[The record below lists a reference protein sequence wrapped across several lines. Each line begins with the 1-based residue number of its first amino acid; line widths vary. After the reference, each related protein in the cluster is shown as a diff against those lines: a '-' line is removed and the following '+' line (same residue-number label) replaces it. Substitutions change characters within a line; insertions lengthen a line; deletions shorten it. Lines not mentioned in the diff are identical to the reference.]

1 MRLAQIILAGTS
13 MFLFGLMLGANYYK
27 VVEFEYLQA
36 HPTIDTV
43 YIEKRDSIDKLI
55 DAIIHVESR
64 DLDSAVNRRTNAVGC
79 MQIRP
84 IMVNEVNR
92 ILRKKQFP
100 LVYDLHDRYKRDKSL
115 QMFYIW
121 KAYHHRKS
129 DLETIARCW
138 NGGTN
143 GENKKATY
151 SYWVNVKRKMKNEE
165 EKI

>member
-1 MRLAQIILAGTS
+1 MRLAQIILAGAS
-13 MFLFGLMLGANYYK
+13 MFLLGLMLGANRYK

-36 HPTIDTV
+36 EPIIDTV

-64 DLDSAVNRRTNAVGC
+64 DLDSAINRRTNAVGC

-92 ILRKKQFP
+92 ILRKKQIA
-100 LVYDLHDRYKRDKSL
+100 LEYDLHDRYKRDKSL
-115 QMFYIW
+115 QMFCIW
-121 KAYHHRKS
+121 KAYHHKNS
-129 DLETIARCW
+129 NLETIARCW

-143 GENKKATY
+143 GENKQATY
-151 SYWVNVKRKMKNEE
+151 SYWVNVKRRMKNEE
-165 EKI
+165 ENV

>member
-13 MFLFGLMLGANYYK
+13 MFLLGLMFGANHYR
-27 VVEFEYLQA
+27 VVEHEYIQA
-36 HPTIDTV
+36 EPTIDTV
-43 YIEKRDSIDKLI
+43 YIEKRDSIDELI
-55 DAIIHVESR
+55 DAIIYVESR
-64 DLDSAVNRRTNAVGC
+64 NLDSAINRKTNAVGC

-100 LVYDLHDRYKRDKSL
+100 LVYNLHDRYKRDKCL
-115 QMFYIW
+115 QMFHIW
-121 KAYHHRKS
+121 KAYHHKKS

-143 GENKKATY
+143 GENKQATY
-151 SYWVNVKRKMKNEE
+151 SYWLLVKNRMKNEE
-165 EKI
+165 EV

>member
-1 MRLAQIILAGTS
+1 MRLAQIILAGAS
-13 MFLFGLMLGANYYK
+13 MFGFGAILGSNYK
-27 VVEFEYLQA
+27 AVQIDCT
-36 HPTIDTV
+36 HPEPRVDTV
-43 YIEKRDSIDKLI
+43 YIEKRDSIYKLI

-64 DLDSAVNRRTNAVGC
+64 NLDSAVNRRTNAVGC

-84 IMVNEVNR
+84 IMVDEVNR

-100 LVYDLHDRYKRDKSL
+100 LAYDLHDRYKRDKSL

-129 DLETIARCW
+129 NLETIARCW

-143 GENKKATY
+143 GENKQATY
-151 SYWVNVKRKMKNEE
+151 RYWVNVKRRMKNEKQE
-165 EKI
+165 V